1 MEKKE
6 YDIVVVGA
14 GLVGLSF
21 VNMLVSHLNINSN
34 HDGGIKIA
42 ILEKQPFEKHDS
54 SNKFDSRVVA
64 LTESSRI
71 LLENIGVWDN
81 IASEKVCPFERMEIW
96 ESDGT
101 GHIEFDCNDIRQNS
115 LGYIVENS
123 LVVKCNL
130 DKIKELKNVELI
142 CPAKVTSL
150 TRESQSNTSTI
161 TLDDGTTIVAKLLV
175 AADGGDSKVRDL
187 CGFKLQESNYGHHA
201 IVTRVNTEKPH
212 NFTARQR
219 FLPDGPLALLP
230 IQFKEG
236 DSKQCSIVWSQ
247 KDKTA
252 EKLMQLDDIDF
263 CKALENAS
271 GLCLGK
277 IISVEQRAKF
287 MLKQRHAQDYI
298 MPGVALIGDS
308 AHTMHPLAGQGVN
321 LGLQDSLALVQEIEY
336 SVSRGLSPGNE
347 FGLRRYQ
354 RKRKPHNLAMISIIN
369 GLKML
374 FEDKHLP
381 IRLVRNDGMNVLNQ
395 ISFIK
400 NKIMREAMGI
410 L

>member
-6 YDIVVVGA
+6 YDVVVVGA

-21 VNMLVSHLNINSN
+21 VSMLASRLDLNSN
-34 HDGGIKIA
+34 RDEDFKIA
-42 ILEKQPFEKHDS
+42 ILEKQPFKTPDFT
-54 SNKFDSRVVA
+54 NMFDSRVVA

-81 IASEKVCPFERMEIW
+81 IASERVCPFERMEIW

-123 LVVKCNL
+123 LVTECILNQ
-130 DKIKELKNVELI
+130 IKELKNVELI
-142 CPAKVTSL
+142 CPATVTDL
-150 TRESQSNTSTI
+150 NRDSQSSTI
-161 TLDDGTTIVAKLLV
+161 TLNDGTTIVTKLLV

-187 CGFKLQESNYGHHA
+187 CGFQLQEWSYGHHA
-201 IVTRVNTEKPH
+201 IVTRIRAEAPH

-247 KDKTA
+247 KDKAA
-252 EKLMQLDDIDF
+252 EKLMQLDDISF
-263 CKALENAS
+263 CKALEYAS
-271 GLCLGK
+271 GHCLGK
-277 IISVEQRAKF
+277 IIAVEKRTKF
-287 MLKQRHAQDYI
+287 MLKQRHAKDYV
-298 MPGVALIGDS
+298 MQGVALIGDS

-321 LGLQDSLALVQEIEY
+321 LGLQDSLALVQEIAH
-336 SVSRGLSPGNE
+336 SISRGLSPGNE
-347 FGLRRYQ
+347 LGLRRYQ

-374 FEDKHLP
+374 FEDKQLP
-381 IRLVRNDGMNVLNQ
+381 IRLIRNDGMNLLNK
-395 ISFIK
+395 IGFIK
-400 NKIMREAMGI
+400 NKIVREAMGI